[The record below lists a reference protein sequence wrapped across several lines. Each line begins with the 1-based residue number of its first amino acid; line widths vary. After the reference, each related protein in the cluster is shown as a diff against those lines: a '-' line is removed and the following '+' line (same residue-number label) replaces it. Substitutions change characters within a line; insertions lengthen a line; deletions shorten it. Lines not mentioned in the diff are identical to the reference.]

1 MSNRTACLLLDDI
14 NRNSLIDT
22 LNRYVMVFKYADGGS
37 LRSYLSNPSVD
48 LDWPTRCKLGI
59 NIINGLKHL
68 HDRGILHKD
77 LVIIDVYI
85 KDITFRVDY
94 NN

>member
-1 MSNRTACLLLDDI
+1 VL
-14 NRNSLIDT
+14 T
-22 LNRYVMVFKYADGGS
+22 LVFKYADGGS
-37 LRSYLSNPSVD
+37 LKSYLSNPSVD
-48 LDWPTRCKLGI
+48 LDWPARYKLGI

-85 KDITFRVDY
+85 KDITFRVVY
-94 NN
+94 NNRVIY